1 MREQIYEVV
10 MQKFWAA
17 VAVTAAMVAA
27 PAARSE
33 TLADAL
39 ISAYKTSHLLD
50 QNQAVL
56 RASDEDAAIALAQL
70 RPVVS
75 FVTQAS
81 WTKLD
86 NAFRTS
92 AFGGVSGPFYTE
104 TKDATVGVT
113 AQFVI
118 YAGGRGKLAVE
129 AAKESVLATRAS
141 LVNIEQQVLLDAV
154 SAYVNVRLQAEIVSL
169 RESNVRLISQ
179 ELQAA
184 RDRFDVG
191 EVTLTDVSLAEARRA
206 AAQSGLAAAQGALE
220 VARERYK
227 AAIGHYPSNLSG
239 LPKLPFAAK
248 SEEAARAIAVRNHPV
263 IIQAGHEVKIS
274 DIRVKIAEAA
284 FLPTVSSQLSV
295 TEDWLSGSGN
305 TVGSV
310 TFSDTIYQG
319 GERSALYRQALA
331 GKEATA
337 AAQLQSVVNVSEAVG
352 QAWSNLMVQ
361 QASIQAGG
369 LQVTAAQKAFDG
381 VREEA
386 TLGARTTLDV
396 LNAEQELLSARA
408 DKLQSEAS
416 RYVGVY
422 QLLSSMGQLT
432 AEQLNLGI
440 PTFDPTAYYNAV
452 KSAPLTSTRGKKLDK
467 ILKKIGN

>member
-1 MREQIYEVV
+1 

-17 VAVTAAMVAA
+17 VAVTAAMVVA

-50 QNQAVL
+50 KNQAVL
-56 RASDEDAAIALAQL
+56 RAADEDAAVALAQL
-70 RPVVS
+70 RPVIT
-75 FVTQAS
+75 FATQAT

-86 NAFRTS
+86 NALRTN
-92 AFGGVSGPFYTE
+92 FLGVPVGQPLYTE
-104 TKDATVGVT
+104 STDASASLT
-113 AQFVI
+113 ASFLI
-118 YAGGRGKLAVE
+118 YAGGRGKMAVE
-129 AAKESVLATRAS
+129 IAKESVLSTRAA
-141 LVNIEQQVLLDAV
+141 LVNVEQQVLLSAV
-154 SAYVNVRLQAEIVSL
+154 SAYVDVRLQAEIVAL
-169 RESNVRLISQ
+169 RQSNVRLISQ

-184 RDRFDVG
+184 KDRFDVG

-227 AAIGHYPSNLSG
+227 AAIGHYPGKLAG
-239 LPKLPFAAK
+239 LPRLPVAAK
-248 SEEAARAIAVRNHPV
+248 SEDAARAVAVRNHPV

-274 DIRVKIAEAA
+274 DIRVNIAEAA
-284 FLPTVSSQLSV
+284 FLPTVSSSVAV
-295 TEDWLSGSGN
+295 TEDWQSGVGN
-305 TVGSV
+305 TVAGIQ
-310 TFSDTIYQG
+310 FSDTIYQG
-319 GERSALYRQALA
+319 GERSALYRKALA
-331 GKEATA
+331 GKESA
-337 AAQLQSVVNVSEAVG
+337 AAGQLQAVVDVSEAVG
-352 QAWSNLMVQ
+352 NAWSNVMVQ
-361 QASIQAGG
+361 QASIEAGG

-396 LNAEQELLSARA
+396 LNAEQELLNARA
-408 DKLQSEAS
+408 AKLQSEAS

-440 PTFDPTAYYNAV
+440 TTYDPEAYYDAV
-452 KSAPLTSTRGKKLDK
+452 KKAPLTSTRGKRLDK
-467 ILKKIGN
+467 ILQKIGN

>member
-1 MREQIYEVV
+1 

-50 QNQAVL
+50 KNQAVL
-56 RASDEDAAIALAQL
+56 RAADEDAAVALAQL
-70 RPVVS
+70 RPVVT
-75 FVTQAS
+75 FATQAT

-86 NAFRTS
+86 NGGPIRNLFGVVTAPAYAETTS
-92 AFGGVSGPFYTE
+92 AS
-104 TKDATVGVT
+104 AALT
-113 AQFVI
+113 AEFLI
-118 YAGGRGKLAVE
+118 YAGGRGKMAVDV
-129 AAKESVLATRAS
+129 ARESVLATREL
-141 LVNIEQQVLLDAV
+141 LVNVEQQVLLAAV
-154 SAYVNVRLQAEIVSL
+154 SAYVDMRLQAEIVAL

-184 RDRFDVG
+184 KDRFDVG

-227 AAIGHYPSNLSG
+227 AAIGHYPGKLAG

-248 SEEAARAIAVRNHPV
+248 SEDAARAVAVRNHPV
-263 IIQAGHEVKIS
+263 IKQAGHEVKIS
-274 DIRVKIAEAA
+274 NIRVNIAEAA
-284 FLPTVSSQLSV
+284 FLPTVSSSVSLS
-295 TEDWLSGSGN
+295 EDWLSGDSNAVAGIK
-305 TVGSV
+305 
-310 TFSDTIYQG
+310 FSDTIYQG
-319 GERSALYRQALA
+319 GERSALYRKALA
-331 GKEATA
+331 SKESAA
-337 AAQLQSVVNVSEAVG
+337 AAQLQAVVDVSEAVG
-352 QAWSNLMVQ
+352 QAWSNVIVQ

-396 LNAEQELLSARA
+396 LNAEQELLNARA
-408 DKLQSEAS
+408 AKLQSEAS

-422 QLLSSMGQLT
+422 QLLSTMGQLT

-440 PTFDPTAYYNAV
+440 TTYDPEAYYNAV
-452 KSAPLTSTRGKKLDK
+452 KKAPLTSTRGKRLDK
-467 ILKKIGN
+467 ILEKIGN